1 MVDVHSHLA
10 RNTTAS
16 YGQHLDVYL
25 DFFDAAPE
33 LDRELA
39 MGTADM
45 DLVAIPCELHSA
57 GNVDTVPC
65 ERARVCAL
73 TAFGVCGRQ

>member
-45 DLVAIPCELHSA
+45 DLVSLANCTALGMLILYRA
-57 GNVDTVPC
+57 N
-65 ERARVCAL
+65 ERGSVL
-73 TAFGVCGRQ
+73 